1 MSTSCVRVRV
11 MCMHDY
17 WEGKRGRGR
26 GGKEGEADHG
36 HVTEAADD
44 EEREEEEEDEEND
57 GKTPVRVVVHARR
70 RHLVAGANGLL
81 DVLKAQRLGAERA
94 PRNLSPRVRIRR
106 STCTGPRLQACAH
119 LKGPIPLLAVGPVDA
134 DAAVAALARADV
146 VRLRSRRR
154 RQDEHRLER
163 QHSRPAGGV
172 TPR

>member
-70 RHLVAGANGLL
+70 RHLVA
-81 DVLKAQRLGAERA
+81 
-94 PRNLSPRVRIRR
+94 
-106 STCTGPRLQACAH
+106 
-119 LKGPIPLLAVGPVDA
+119 
-134 DAAVAALARADV
+134 
-146 VRLRSRRR
+146 
-154 RQDEHRLER
+154 
-163 QHSRPAGGV
+163 
-172 TPR
+172 